1 MNGPGSTGRTE
12 KRPRR
17 TPRSSPRRSRRG
29 YRRPAPRCRGRAGA
43 APQRGPAR
51 DAAGAHTGSSQ
62 RAGPGAAGQSRPRTW
77 KGLSGSTAGPPCWAM
92 AAPGPGAE
100 PPPSPPRLTAPRR
113 RLAAAPTTS
122 PAPLGAPESRTAGR
136 PAHARGRAESGEQVM
151 RSRGRSHVEA
161 RTLPPHFRSR
171 CRFLRA
177 RPAGSASPWQ
187 RRLHGN
193 GAPGPA
199 RQPPAGPGGITNPPW
214 PPPGRQADTARA
226 GPSTEPLPPAG
237 IRAQVDAAIRARWA
251 RRRSLLPHC
260 NPGRTAAPGGY
271 GGAAVGPEGCKRS
284 EEEWVERHLRGQPDP
299 ESPAA
304 AAHSPAAPQQQH
316 SSARSCLHPLG
327 TAEPHTATDPTLQPP
342 PSGLPSGLGRCSAF
356 CVLLFTLG

>member
-43 APQRGPAR
+43 APRRGPAR

-136 PAHARGRAESGEQVM
+136 PAHARGRAESGEQVT
-151 RSRGRSHVEA
+151 RSRGRSHVEE
-161 RTLPPHFRSR
+161 RTLPPTSGLAAVSSARGP
-171 CRFLRA
+171 LGA
-177 RPAGSASPWQ
+177 RPHGNAVSMATA
-187 RRLHGN
+187 RRGLHGN
-193 GAPGPA
+193 RQRDPAASRTPRGPLRDARPTQQGPA
-199 RQPPAGPGGITNPPW
+199 RAQSRSLLRVSELRWTPRSERGGPGGAPSSRTVT
-214 PPPGRQADTARA
+214 PG
-226 GPSTEPLPPAG
+226 GPQPRGGTEE
-237 IRAQVDAAIRARWA
+237 QRWA
-251 RRRSLLPHC
+251 PKDAKGARRNGWSTICVGNRTRSLL
-260 NPGRTAAPGGY
+260 
-271 GGAAVGPEGCKRS
+271 
-284 EEEWVERHLRGQPDP
+284 
-299 ESPAA
+299 
-304 AAHSPAAPQQQH
+304 QQQH